1 MISQYTYPQPH
12 EVIISLL
19 MSRKGYS
26 ISVLQEGIVLYGPNK
41 NTFSPIIKY
50 LVNCPLQ
57 QVKYMYTTVTRIK
70 ILGEEH
76 PQLRLYSLFSYCSLF
91 KSLELTYLKW
101 GFSTR
106 TPHMGSK
113 VRPLKTQVS
122 ECSLANCWGE
132 G

>member
-19 MSRKGYS
+19 MSRKGYRV
-26 ISVLQEGIVLYGPNK
+26 SVLQEGIVLYGSNK
-41 NTFSPIIKY
+41 NTFGPIIKHF
-50 LVNCPLQ
+50 VNCPLQ
-57 QVKYMYTTVTRIK
+57 QIKYMHTIVTRTK

-76 PQLRLYSLFSYCSLF
+76 PQLRLYSLFSYCNPF

-101 GFSTR
+101 GFFTR
-106 TPHMGSK
+106 IPQMGSK
-113 VRPLKTQVS
+113 VSPLKTQVS
-122 ECSLANCWGE
+122 ECSHANGWGE

>member
-1 MISQYTYPQPH
+1 MISQYTYPEPH

-41 NTFSPIIKY
+41 NTFGPIIKY

-57 QVKYMYTTVTRIK
+57 HIKYMYMTATTTK

-76 PQLRLYSLFSYCSLF
+76 PQLRLYSLFSYCNLF

-106 TPHMGSK
+106 TAHMGSK

-122 ECSLANCWGE
+122 EPSHANGWGE